1 MRPCWRQPSH
11 MQPGAAAAPQPV
23 LWRPL
28 RSPPAAAVRVIAG
41 RSSARLRPHVTRMTT
56 PMTMQN
62 TATQG
67 LNRSPAPIPIE
78 TVPAPSGFA
87 ELHEPINATF
97 CFTAGRTAHLC
108 APPSRTGLGTCMAR
122 AQQRRLTKVD
132 CQWLLTSPR
141 RGARHSMVHRTE
153 ICKEACAAASG
164 QCPPCFD
171 GQDARRPR
179 LDVGAGADR
188 QEHHDQEGVEVE
200 QRRHAVCCSVPPMHD
215 IYSAS
220 SASSQHC

>member
-1 MRPCWRQPSH
+1 MLAAAQPHAAGCSC
-11 MQPGAAAAPQPV
+11 GAAACV
-23 LWRPL
+23 V
-28 RSPPAAAVRVIAG
+28 AAAPV
-41 RSSARLRPHVTRMTT
+41 
-56 PMTMQN
+56 
-62 TATQG
+62 
-67 LNRSPAPIPIE
+67 SPGCGCASHCWPLQRAA
-78 TVPAPSGFA
+78 APSCHENDHPHDDAEHCDPGAQPFA
-87 ELHEPINATF
+87 CTNPNRDCSSSEWILSCMNQSMPHFALQHL
-97 CFTAGRTAHLC
+97 AARRTAHLC